1 VTDLSALTVRTAGD
15 LLDARS
21 LSSQEL
27 VEATLA
33 RIEET
38 EPLLHAYVRVMADSA
53 RAAARRADEERANGV
68 RRSPLHGIPVAVKD
82 VLWTHDA
89 PTEAG
94 SRVLAGFLAP
104 EDATAVRRLREAGA
118 VLVGKHVTHE
128 FACGQDVPA
137 TRSAWNSEHY
147 PGGSSAGAGVSVA
160 VGSSLAAIGTDAGGS
175 VRKPASINGVAG
187 LKATYGRISR
197 HGVIPPTGTL
207 DHVAIVARTV
217 EDCALLLHELAGPDP
232 ADPTALDEPV
242 PDYVAALE
250 GDLAG
255 TRVGVP
261 GYFFGG
267 ELEAEVRTVVESA
280 LGELEQLGAELV
292 QLELPSF
299 ELTLPVG
306 FTILLAEGG
315 ASHLGWL
322 REQPQDYGPDTRR
335 LLELG
340 ALLPAGLVEAARRA
354 RSLMRSEVRE
364 AFRSAGLDALAT
376 PTLPRLSIPI
386 DEMVIPV
393 DLPRYIAYTM
403 PFNLTGLPAITVPC
417 GVSSAGLPVGLQLAG
432 APLAEA
438 TVLRIAHAYEQ
449 ATSWH
454 LRRPTVAGA
463 A

>member
-1 VTDLSALTVRTAGD
+1 
-15 LLDARS
+15 
-21 LSSQEL
+21 
-27 VEATLA
+27 
-33 RIEET
+33 
-38 EPLLHAYVRVMADSA
+38 
-53 RAAARRADEERANGV
+53 
-68 RRSPLHGIPVAVKD
+68 
-82 VLWTHDA
+82 
-89 PTEAG
+89 
-94 SRVLAGFLAP
+94 
-104 EDATAVRRLREAGA
+104 
-118 VLVGKHVTHE
+118 
-128 FACGQDVPA
+128 
-137 TRSAWNSEHY
+137 
-147 PGGSSAGAGVSVA
+147 
-160 VGSSLAAIGTDAGGS
+160 
-175 VRKPASINGVAG
+175 
-187 LKATYGRISR
+187 
-197 HGVIPPTGTL
+197 
-207 DHVAIVARTV
+207 
-217 EDCALLLHELAGPDP
+217 
-232 ADPTALDEPV
+232 
-242 PDYVAALE
+242 
-250 GDLAG
+250 
-255 TRVGVP
+255 VGVP

-322 REQPQDYGPDTRR
+322 REQPQDYGPGTRR

-354 RSLMRSEVRE
+354 RSLMQREVRE

-403 PFNLTGLPAITVPC
+403 PFNLTGMPAITVPC
-417 GVSSAGLPVGLQLAG
+417 GFSSTGLPVGLQLAG

-449 ATSWH
+449 ATFWH
-454 LRRPTVAGA
+454 LRRPTVAVA